1 LRRILVTGG
10 AGFIGT
16 HLVNKLSLD
25 SDVFVID
32 NLTNERSRSNAENF
46 SGKHVT
52 LYQEDIRNKEKL
64 AEIIR
69 DCKADS
75 CIHLA
80 ALISVPESMINPFK
94 TFVVNVTG
102 TLNLLETC
110 VENSIKRF
118 VFASSAAVYGHI
130 DDVPIREQVSVHP
143 ISPYGASKLAA
154 EEIVNAYGDLNL
166 FESIITLRFFN
177 VYGVGQNVEY
187 AGVITKFRDRL
198 VENLSP
204 IILGDG
210 NQQRDFVAVD
220 DVVNSLIIA
229 SHPPSGL
236 AKGTFNIGTGVPTT
250 ISTLARVMSI
260 LMGKPN
266 LVPIYKEK
274 VDGDILVSYADIR
287 KATNILKF
295 CARVELSGGL
305 QAFLSSS

>member
-16 HLVNKLSLD
+16 HLVNKLLLD
-25 SDVFVID
+25 SDVFIID

-46 SGKHVT
+46 SGEHIT

-64 AEIIR
+64 TEIMR

-80 ALISVPESMINPFK
+80 ALISVPDSMSNPFR
-94 TFVVNVTG
+94 TFDVNVTG
-102 TLNLLETC
+102 TLNILESC
-110 VENSIKRF
+110 IVNSIKHF
-118 VFASSAAVYGHI
+118 VFASSAAVYGHVN
-130 DDVPIREQVSVHP
+130 DVPIREEVSVHP

-177 VYGVGQNVEY
+177 VYGVGQSFEY
-187 AGVITKFRDRL
+187 AGVITKFRDRI
-198 VENLSP
+198 VEDLP
-204 IILGDG
+204 PFIFGDG

-220 DVVNSLIIA
+220 DVVNSIIVA
-229 SHPPSGL
+229 SQPPSGL
-236 AKGTFNIGTGVPTT
+236 TKGTFNIGTGVPTK
-250 ISTLARVMSI
+250 ISDLARVMSI
-260 LMGKPN
+260 LMDKPK

-295 CARVELSGGL
+295 CARVELSRGL
-305 QAFLSSS
+305 KTFFSSS